1 MATKQTRKIKVIGSG
16 GIGTHLIE
24 PLARYLSFTE
34 DYCEVTIVDG
44 DTFEERNRER
54 QRFTEC
60 ENKADETMNWLKD
73 LFPKVHFRSKS
84 EYVTDDNI
92 IMAIREGDVVFL
104 CVDNHSTRKLV
115 SDRCGELDDVLLI
128 SGGNG
133 ETDGD
138 VLIYVRKN
146 GKDVTKPLTDL
157 PEIANPQD
165 KNPGEFTEE
174 DRQGCQEEAEENP
187 QLLFTNLDIASSM
200 LGCYYAH
207 EQGRLKFGRVF
218 SDIVTQARRVVR

>member
-1 MATKQTRKIKVIGSG
+1 MTKKTRKIKVIGSG

-54 QRFTEC
+54 QRFTGC
-60 ENKADETMNWLKD
+60 ENKADETVNWLKD
-73 LFPKVHFRSKS
+73 QFPKIHFRCKP

-92 IMAIREGDVVFL
+92 IMTIREGDVVFL

-138 VLIYVRKN
+138 VLIYIRKD

-157 PEIANPQD
+157 PEISSPQD
-165 KNPGEFTEE
+165 KNPGELTEE
-174 DRQGCQEEAEENP
+174 DRQGCQEEAEDNP

-207 EQGRLKFGRVF
+207 EQGRLNFGRVF